1 MTDTHTEE
9 VNMPEQIK
17 PDGRLLR
24 SERSRRLIID
34 AMIALVEEGFLIPTA
49 QQIAER
55 ADVGIRS
62 VFRHFDDMDSIF
74 ETVNTLMLEETA
86 PLFTG
91 GDRTG
96 TLDVRILHAIE
107 QLTHGYESAKNF
119 VLSGRIRRWNT
130 PVIEKNYAVNQRR
143 LQKELEDWIP
153 EILTLSE
160 DKKQSAYALASF
172 DYWHRLRVDQTV
184 SQDSCIAIISSQLSQ
199 VFSTQ

>member
-1 MTDTHTEE
+1 MTDIHAKE
-9 VNMPEQIK
+9 VNVPEQNK

-24 SERSRRLIID
+24 SERSRGLIID
-34 AMIALVEEGFLIPTA
+34 AMIALIEEGFLIPTA

-96 TLDVRILHAIE
+96 TLEVRILHAIE
-107 QLTHGYESAKNF
+107 QLTNGYESAKNF
-119 VLSGRIRRWNT
+119 MLSGRIRRWNT
-130 PVIEKNYAVNQRR
+130 PVIEKNYALNQRR

-153 EILTLSE
+153 EILTLT
-160 DKKQSAYALASF
+160 DDQKQSAYALASF

-184 SQDSCIAIISSQLSQ
+184 SPDSCISIICNQLSQ
-199 VFSTQ
+199 VVSSQ

>member
-1 MTDTHTEE
+1 MTDIHAEE
-9 VNMPEQIK
+9 VNVPEQNK

-24 SERSRRLIID
+24 SERSRGLIID
-34 AMIALVEEGFLIPTA
+34 AMIALIEEGFLIPTA

-55 ADVGIRS
+55 ADIGIRS

-107 QLTHGYESAKNF
+107 QLTNGYESAKNF
-119 VLSGRIRRWNT
+119 MLSGRIRRWNT

-153 EILTLSE
+153 EILTLP
-160 DKKQSAYALASF
+160 DDQKQSAYALASF
-172 DYWHRLRVDQTV
+172 DYWYRLRIDQTV
-184 SQDSCIAIISSQLSQ
+184 SPDSCISIICNQLSQ
-199 VFSTQ
+199 VVSSQ

>member
-1 MTDTHTEE
+1 MTDIHAEE
-9 VNMPEQIK
+9 VNVPEQNK

-24 SERSRRLIID
+24 SERSRGLIID
-34 AMIALVEEGFLIPTA
+34 AMIALIEEGFLIPTA

-107 QLTHGYESAKNF
+107 QLTNGYESAKNF
-119 VLSGRIRRWNT
+119 MLSGRIRRWNT

-153 EILTLSE
+153 EILTLP
-160 DKKQSAYALASF
+160 DDQKQSAYALASF
-172 DYWHRLRVDQTV
+172 DYWYRLRIDQTV
-184 SQDSCIAIISSQLSQ
+184 SPDSCISIICNQLSQ
-199 VFSTQ
+199 VVSSQ

>member
-1 MTDTHTEE
+1 MTDIHAEE
-9 VNMPEQIK
+9 VNVPEQNK

-24 SERSRRLIID
+24 SERSRGLIID
-34 AMIALVEEGFLIPTA
+34 AMIALIEEGFLIPTA

-96 TLDVRILHAIE
+96 TLEVRILHAIE
-107 QLTHGYESAKNF
+107 QLTNGYESAKNF
-119 VLSGRIRRWNT
+119 MLSGRIRRWNT
-130 PVIEKNYAVNQRR
+130 PVIEKNYALNQRR

-153 EILTLSE
+153 EILTLT
-160 DKKQSAYALASF
+160 DDQKQSAYALASF

-184 SQDSCIAIISSQLSQ
+184 SPDSCISIICNQLSQ
-199 VFSTQ
+199 VVSSQ

>member
-1 MTDTHTEE
+1 MTDIHAEE
-9 VNMPEQIK
+9 VNVPEQNK

-24 SERSRRLIID
+24 SERSRGLIID

-107 QLTHGYESAKNF
+107 QLTNGYESVKNF
-119 VLSGRIRRWNT
+119 MLSGRIRRWNT

-172 DYWHRLRVDQTV
+172 DYWHRLRVDQKV
-184 SQDSCIAIISSQLSQ
+184 SQDSCIAITSNQLSQ
-199 VFSTQ
+199 VFSSQ